1 MGGADSLDGFLV
13 HHPKGDLK
21 ILADQL
27 ALAHGQGLV
36 RNVGVSNFGEKQL
49 REMGGLLAKHNVPL
63 VFNEIEF
70 SLLAR
75 EAELNGL
82 LDVCKELGVTV
93 LAWAPL
99 ASGRLTQKD
108 SLRQISDPATLALR
122 EVLKE
127 LAATHNKTIA
137 QVALNWCMCKG
148 TVPIPGARTKAQAVD
163 NAGAV
168 GWQLSSAEVGKLDAV
183 AVRKSGMYES
193 PEAIYT
199 FLNFWPPRP
208 IRPVI
213 SFLLR
218 MVIGLFKRLLPLS
231 EH

>member
-1 MGGADSLDGFLV
+1 
-13 HHPKGDLK
+13 
-21 ILADQL
+21 
-27 ALAHGQGLV
+27 
-36 RNVGVSNFGEKQL
+36 
-49 REMGGLLAKHNVPL
+49 MGGLLAKHNVPL

-108 SLRQISDPATLALR
+108 SLTQISDPATLALR
-122 EVLKE
+122 EALKE
-127 LAATHNKTIA
+127 LAASHKKTIA

-163 NAGAV
+163 NASAV
-168 GWQLSSAEVGKLDAV
+168 GWQLSSADVKKLDAV

-199 FLNFWPPRP
+199 FLNFWPPRL
-208 IRPVI
+208 IRPVVSLI
-213 SFLLR
+213 FR
-218 MVIGLFKRLLPLS
+218 MIIGLVKRLLPLS